1 MSLIKESKKI
11 DLIIKSEPWSD
22 KELKEFRA
30 IMKVQKSKRK
40 ELTLR
45 ATQQKTQ
52 QNAQT
57 PRLYNV

>member
-1 MSLIKESKKI
+1 MVLIKESKKV

-30 IMKVQKSKRK
+30 IMKAKKAMRKKLSPSATKRK
-40 ELTLR
+40 T
-45 ATQQKTQ
+45 K